1 MKLNRKGYM
10 LVEMILASVIA
21 MSIAYY
27 LLNLTYKFK
36 DKNEDI
42 YNSTVLIAD
51 KILITKNIMND
62 FDGKIVKLINQS
74 DKEITLSVNGI
85 TKKIIVD
92 KNTIKYI
99 SETVEGFVGNE
110 EDTTGNEEDTTGNEE
125 DTTENG
131 EDTTENGEDTTG
143 NEEATTGSE
152 EVIYSKTLDNSIEI
166 GTITV
171 DNNII
176 TIPIKSIYSKNT
188 NYIKIFIKDNFAT
201 TFYFT
206 KSVQEYEIPEDG
218 YYKIEAWGAQGGS
231 STLDGGTRAKE
242 NIPNSSCE
250 LDGEKGHCTGGRGA
264 YTSGN
269 IYLTKGEKLYIY
281 VGEKG
286 ATGVVNAD
294 ANGGWNGGGTGTHD
308 HSDDEADGGGGG
320 ATDIRLVAGEWD
332 DDNSLNSR
340 IMVAAGGG
348 GASDIHSGL
357 PGGTLVNSN
366 KSIKGEVRPK
376 FEQTTQ
382 TKGYKFGIGEDGV
395 YKRPNYP
402 VAGGGG
408 GYYGGYSKDNDT
420 TFANMGAGGSSFIS
434 GYPGA
439 NAIKSEDDRTHTN
452 QAKHYSG
459 KIFEDG
465 KMEEG
470 KREGNGQAKITYI
483 GNRN

>member
-42 YNSTVLIAD
+42 YNSTMLIAD

-62 FDGKIVKLINQS
+62 FDGKIVKLIAQS

-110 EDTTGNEEDTTGNEE
+110 
-125 DTTENG
+125 

-206 KSVQEYEIPEDG
+206 GSVQEYEIPEDG

-231 STLDGGTRAKE
+231 STLDAGIREMTTWLD
-242 NIPNSSCE
+242 ICE
-250 LDGEKGHCTGGRGA
+250 LDGEKGHCAGGRGA

-395 YKRPNYP
+395 NERPNYP

-408 GYYGGYSKDNDT
+408 GYYGGYSKDNRT
-420 TFANMGAGGSSFIS
+420 NFANMGAGGSSFIS

-439 NAIKSEDDRTHTN
+439 NAIKSGNDRTHTN